1 MKKGGKPLIL
11 NFTQQSE
18 LLAQY
23 GSVMVF
29 SWIMGYPMGEP
40 DWAGGKDYHPEKM
53 KGKAP
58 TVQEILNGKWDNYIR
73 KVAREAKNTNAPL
86 LIELT
91 HEFNAPTMI
100 NNAFWSFGANSD
112 KSSFE
117 ICNPGVT
124 RDDVIRGFMNDLT
137 SLVQKI
143 KKGK

>member
-1 MKKGGKPLIL
+1 
-11 NFTQQSE
+11 
-18 LLAQY
+18 
-23 GSVMVF
+23 
-29 SWIMGYPMGEP
+29 
-40 DWAGGKDYHPEKM
+40 M

-112 KSSFE
+112 KSSLE

-124 RDDVIRGFMNDLT
+124 RDDVIRDFMNDLT